1 MEDLSTITGRIIP
14 ALLVTQ
20 LKLLIKSL
28 NENIRPSPQLK
39 LGGNKSELIQ
49 RLVAFIT
56 HHHQLGDQVAI
67 RQIRHCI
74 AAFNQGEVST
84 IATPSV
90 ALQHPHG
97 SSSSSSSSGY
107 RIHSGNML
115 TSKPTSTPVQQSQM
129 GVRPQ
134 VPHYMTMAR
143 SGVPENKIVFKSSPF
158 YKDIQVL
165 SPARLC
171 IEAKEQR
178 TMSVTLPFTVA
189 PMLSVQLRREPEY
202 QIMVF
207 CTSVEGAANPPA
219 LMEFP
224 HVCEIKISG
233 RVLEAN
239 LRGMKNKPGTVSPA
253 NITRL
258 CRLDPAEYNK
268 VEFIYANSPKRYY
281 ASVNLVKKSS
291 VATIVAEIERGKFLS
306 KEQMLR
312 ILEDRNKDDDI
323 MATSSTLSLKCPLG
337 FQRITVP
344 IRSSYCQHLQCFDAY
359 TFFNLNEQTP
369 TWTCPVC
376 SRMMHSWEEIVVDG
390 YFKDLL
396 NSTPESLESITVQ
409 ADGSWE
415 LPSASAKSGQVI
427 APSPKKKAAPTDG
440 SVFIIDEDDDE
451 DEAPAAAP
459 ITPVKPAKPAIEV
472 IDLISDSEEEGD
484 EEPTTQ
490 AAVTTTV
497 STSTAVDPDGDSSM
511 QEAANSLQN
520 MAHATPGPS
529 AAVKT
534 EDLERPAPVENE
546 TVPTAPEAP
555 SVIGSASR
563 SPVASSEASPV
574 ISNRMIQTEPVLPQR
589 TGSPAAART
598 PPVWENSE
606 EMFMNALL
614 NPRKRR
620 QLDDALDNQN
630 INNMSYEN
638 RQRMARLDI
647 RSNGSSDRG
656 SSSAMPSPDVIRRST
671 SSPTPVPSFH
681 ELDRRSAGDYHSDY
695 DDATQRTRRDH
706 ILSRVAAMP
715 YYENGNA
722 DSRIPVTS
730 SHQSY
735 APIHRSPQH
744 RQSHNSQGSFGRNS
758 RSATKS
764 PPLHHGY
771 NVTSHPHH
779 HHTSHHAAQQHY
791 HPHHRSTNSP
801 GPDYY
806 SSSSR
811 PLSGG
816 HRSTE
821 AALMSR
827 SSSVGMSR
835 QSSNLTSLP
844 PYGGSSTAWSPT
856 ESGHLNGGSFSP
868 VGSGDRG
875 GHGWGPEHGSTGH
888 LSGNVHLNHSNSP
901 RRISGDEVRG
911 TGAASPSSGHF
922 SHAHSHHIPPTS
934 SSSSSQ
940 HYPSF
945 QSHSQ
950 SMQHHQ
956 RHRSADDRW
965 DDQNGGSIKS
975 GGGAHYRADYN
986 TNGDEG
992 RGIGGYSHGIHSHSQ
1007 PPPHPQQQ
1015 HQHHYQHQSQQQ
1027 QHQHHPSHHVYS
1039 SSQGNGGLSS
1049 SGGSGGYMDD
1059 RRRSDGEGGGMHVS
1073 SSSAR
1078 DDEAPIFPNGIR
1090 GARAR

>member
-1 MEDLSTITGRIIP
+1 
-14 ALLVTQ
+14 
-20 LKLLIKSL
+20 
-28 NENIRPSPQLK
+28 
-39 LGGNKSELIQ
+39 
-49 RLVAFIT
+49 
-56 HHHQLGDQVAI
+56 
-67 RQIRHCI
+67 
-74 AAFNQGEVST
+74 
-84 IATPSV
+84 
-90 ALQHPHG
+90 
-97 SSSSSSSSGY
+97 
-107 RIHSGNML
+107 
-115 TSKPTSTPVQQSQM
+115 
-129 GVRPQ
+129 
-134 VPHYMTMAR
+134 MAR

-189 PMLSVQLRREPEY
+189 PMLSVQLRRESEY

-291 VATIVAEIERGKFLS
+291 VATIVEEIERGKFLS

-376 SRMMHSWEEIVVDG
+376 SRMMYSWEEIVVDG

-396 NSTPESLESITVQ
+396 NSTPESLENITVQ

-427 APSPKKKAAPTDG
+427 APSPKKKTTPTDD

-459 ITPVKPAKPAIEV
+459 LTPVKPAKAAIEV
-472 IDLISDSEEEGD
+472 IDLISDSEDEGD
-484 EEPTTQ
+484 EEPTAQ
-490 AAVTTTV
+490 AATTTTA
-497 STSTAVDPDGDSSM
+497 STSTAIDPDGDSSM

-520 MAHATPGPS
+520 MAHAASGPS

-574 ISNRMIQTEPVLPQR
+574 ISNRMVQAEPMLPQR

-606 EMFMNALL
+606 EMFVNALL

-620 QLDDALDNQN
+620 QLDDTLDNQN

-656 SSSAMPSPDVIRRST
+656 SSSAMPSPDIIRRST

-681 ELDRRSAGDYHSDY
+681 ELDRRSAGDHHSDY

-706 ILSRVAAMP
+706 ILSRVTAMP
-715 YYENGNA
+715 YYENGHA
-722 DSRIPVTS
+722 DSRTPITS

-735 APIHRSPQH
+735 APIHRSPQQLQNH
-744 RQSHNSQGSFGRNS
+744 SSQGSFGRSS

-771 NVTSHPHH
+771 NNVTSHPHH
-779 HHTSHHAAQQHY
+779 HHAPHHAAQQHY

-821 AALMSR
+821 ATLMSR

-835 QSSNLTSLP
+835 QSSNLTTLP
-844 PYGGSSTAWSPT
+844 SYGGSSTAWSPT

-868 VGSGDRG
+868 VGNGDRG
-875 GHGWGPEHGSTGH
+875 GHGWGAEHGSTGH

-911 TGAASPSSGHF
+911 TGAASPSGHF
-922 SHAHSHHIPPTS
+922 SHAHSHHLPPTS

-940 HYPSF
+940 HYASF

-956 RHRSADDRW
+956 RHRSTDDRSS
-965 DDQNGGSIKS
+965 QVNGG
-975 GGGAHYRADYN
+975 
-986 TNGDEG
+986 
-992 RGIGGYSHGIHSHSQ
+992 
-1007 PPPHPQQQ
+1007 
-1015 HQHHYQHQSQQQ
+1015 
-1027 QHQHHPSHHVYS
+1027 PS
-1039 SSQGNGGLSS
+1039 L
-1049 SGGSGGYMDD
+1049 SGGSGGYMGD
-1059 RRRSDGEGGGMHVS
+1059 RRRNDGEGGGMDVSGS
-1073 SSSAR
+1073 SSR

-1090 GARAR
+1090 GARARRCFWGEFTLELGSVNASLMKSVFDRTKFINHDAVTVVDEPSVFKAVENYFAPTDPDFQTNLRSLMDRTDSSRSGKHL